1 MVRTV
6 VLPTY
11 TFSRLTFFPGIALF
25 TYHKYRKSMDL
36 NISLDASGNPVTIE
50 DGVSYSGLVQDD
62 IEELRPLT
70 VDDTHLRGS
79 VS

>member
-1 MVRTV
+1 
-6 VLPTY
+6 
-11 TFSRLTFFPGIALF
+11 
-25 TYHKYRKSMDL
+25 MDL

-50 DGVSYSGLVQDD
+50 DGVSYSGLLQDD